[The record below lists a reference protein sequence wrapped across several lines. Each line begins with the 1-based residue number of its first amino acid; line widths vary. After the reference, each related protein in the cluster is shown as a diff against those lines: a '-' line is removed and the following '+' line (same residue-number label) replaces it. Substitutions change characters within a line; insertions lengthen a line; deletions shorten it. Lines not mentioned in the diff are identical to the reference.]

1 MHANRRYILKAF
13 SVVTTLI
20 IIKFAFFLLDSPTF
34 EKLTLAL
41 SLSALVS
48 FAMGLGG
55 DWEAQ
60 REAAKG
66 NETSLQRMIIFHIIG
81 FFPGAVLAW
90 AIGSMDL
97 QLTLLIVILAVPRS
111 INSFLLA
118 ANIQRTPTS
127 FRVEFGLT
135 FFEPMLWLCMTAGLS
150 LVDQTTKELSAIYTT
165 MSVALLV
172 SYVLFRQYPW
182 VPTWRT
188 HNQKQLQL
196 PNRKHWAVVAAK
208 LTNSVAYQ
216 APAIILLYNGAP
228 TEAALFAIA
237 QKYANIILLF
247 EQVRSRTF
255 TAKMLQFTDTTSTKF
270 ISATVQSHI
279 RATLLTGA
287 MMTVALAILVS
298 AQARFGV
305 AGEIDNYLLLIAVF
319 LNVCTIL
326 EFGFGGYSILRG
338 HISTYLTFNLAFLA
352 LSCLAGIFLD
362 SITQTLV
369 ILILFRALYTFGI
382 VFNFF
387 SIYKKPYNGYR

>member
-1 MHANRRYILKAF
+1 MRANRRYILKAV
-13 SVVTTLI
+13 SVATTLI

-41 SLSALVS
+41 ALSALAS
-48 FAMGLGG
+48 FAIGLGG
-55 DWEAQ
+55 DWETQ

-66 NETSLQRMIIFHIIG
+66 NETSVQRMIIFHTIG
-81 FFPGAVLAW
+81 LFPGAVLAW

-135 FFEPMLWLCMTAGLS
+135 FFEPMLWVCMTAGLA
-150 LVDQTTKELSAIYTT
+150 LVDQTAKELSPIYAT

-172 SYVLFRQYPW
+172 SCVLFCQYPW

-188 HNQKQLQL
+188 HDQKQLQL
-196 PNRKHWAVVAAK
+196 PNRKHWAVVTAK

-216 APAIILLYNGAP
+216 APAIILLYNGAT

-237 QKYANIILLF
+237 QKYANVILLF

-255 TAKMLQFTDTTSTKF
+255 TAKMLQFTDTTSTKL
-270 ISATVQSHI
+270 ISATVQSHM
-279 RATLLTGA
+279 RTTLLTGVV
-287 MMTVALAILVS
+287 MTLALVVLLS
-298 AQARFGV
+298 AQARFGI
-305 AGEIDNYLLLIAVF
+305 AGEIDSYLLLIAVF
-319 LNVCTIL
+319 LNFCTIL

-338 HISTYLTFNLAFLA
+338 HIFSYLSLNLGFLA
-352 LSCLAGIFLD
+352 LSCLAGIFLEN
-362 SITQTLV
+362 ITQTLV

-382 VFNFF
+382 IFNFF
-387 SIYKKPYNGYR
+387 LIYTKPYNGDR